1 MPSKRKDYKVDGSA
15 VNEKAER
22 FLVACELHLAAKVKM
37 TEAMRAKGYA
47 DLEATGFMLRQ

>member
-37 TEAMRAKGYA
+37 TESMRAKGYA